1 MKQEQ
6 TTMKQ
11 EQQQQNRLL
20 HKPNNFIDAAR
31 EVQSISASMDVLAS
45 LLHEQSDKVDFVEDA
60 ADIANEHVKGGNRE
74 LAQATSRPNFLR
86 DAIAIL
92 ILTLA
97 IALVFLDA

>member
-1 MKQEQ
+1 MK
-6 TTMKQ
+6 
-11 EQQQQNRLL
+11 EQQQQQQQQNFL
-20 HKPNNFIDAAR
+20 HKPNSFVDAAR
-31 EVQSISASMDVLAS
+31 EVQSISASMDILAS

-74 LAQATSRPNFLR
+74 LAQAASRPNFLR

-92 ILTLA
+92 LLTLA